1 MAKEDEVVMQD
12 WMANFRPVRQRT
24 VRSETTKDKARSLP
38 PAVYSQPKQTE
49 HFYMDFNTEP
59 TTPDDSSMPGP
70 ITETIEQ
77 SLNSPGIN
85 EQKAVCLTFVN
96 DLDVPEVQVQDIQQQ
111 DEYETDLDTERDD
124 EVDFEVVS
132 KTCMTRS
139 GRAVRAFVSLDL

>member
-1 MAKEDEVVMQD
+1 
-12 WMANFRPVRQRT
+12 
-24 VRSETTKDKARSLP
+24 
-38 PAVYSQPKQTE
+38 
-49 HFYMDFNTEP
+49 MDFNTEP

-111 DEYETDLDTERDD
+111 DEYETDLVTERDD
-124 EVDFEVVS
+124 EVDFDDQVGKS
-132 KTCMTRS
+132 STCICKS
-139 GRAVRAFVSLDL
+139 GFMKSALFDGYISIAVTAKIS